1 MTPSSEELLS
11 CCVYVFDCVC
21 LYTVSIMKYQVVAI
35 QKNKQKSFVFFVP
48 RQRETYRLTSLVCHV
63 VAPLRGAGAR
73 RALTSTAPRA
83 HGRRGAAQN
92 DTRSP
97 GDHARRTARS
107 TRAVPTLRAL
117 TSAATPGSVAPVFK
131 LLIPG
136 GAFKAR
142 FKLKAQLSFSAIK
155 TLKPG
160 GAFKP
165 GSACTC
171 DSHTYGRCR
180 ITTHRKCRVLKF
192 LIKNR

>member
-97 GDHARRTARS
+97 GDHARRAHSPRPHERRHARLRRAGFQTFDTGWCFQSQVQVES
-107 TRAVPTLRAL
+107 TTILFSNQNFE
-117 TSAATPGSVAPVFK
+117 TGWCFQ
-131 LLIPG
+131 
-136 GAFKAR
+136 AR
-142 FKLKAQLSFSAIK
+142 VSLHL
-155 TLKPG
+155 
-160 GAFKP
+160 
-165 GSACTC
+165 
-171 DSHTYGRCR
+171 
-180 ITTHRKCRVLKF
+180 
-192 LIKNR
+192 